1 MTAATLIT
9 LNFILVGGIICQL
22 IAWHLR
28 LPAILFLLLMGFI
41 AGPVTGFFQPDEFF
55 GDLLFPVV
63 SLGVAVILFEGA
75 LTLRFEEIKNK
86 SSVIWRLCSV
96 GALVTMIVGSYAAHH
111 FAGVDLKIALLFG
124 AIVTVT
130 GPTVIMPILRSV
142 RPRPAVANVLRWE
155 GIIIDPIGA
164 ILAVLVFEYIVS
176 KNGTE
181 VWTTLGMLILSGGI
195 MGAIF
200 AGFLAFILRHR
211 FLPDFLTKITILAY
225 VIGTYTMCDL
235 VQPES
240 GLLAVTIM
248 GIVLA
253 NTKGIYLEEILD
265 FKESLSIL
273 IISGLFIMLSARM
286 NLDTLL
292 QAGWTSIFV
301 LLALMF
307 VARPIG
313 VLLSTI
319 GSPLTWRE
327 RALISWISPRG
338 IIAAAIAP
346 LFVLKLEMK
355 GIPNADM
362 LSSLVFVVIVGTV
375 VFQSLTSTF
384 IARLLKVAEPEPKGV
399 LIIGAGT
406 LARAIAHA
414 LQKNGFNTLL
424 ADTNWDHVRTARMEG
439 LKTFFGNVVSE
450 HADRAMD
457 LMGIGKLLAISKRPT
472 VNALA
477 CMRYRRDFGAQNV
490 FIIKTAEEQAARDK
504 DEIAHE
510 YTAPFLFGGSVT
522 QTQLTTLIESGH
534 EIRATPITEE
544 FTYAHFLDQYKGN
557 TLPLFAIN
565 KRGGLVPYIDQT
577 EIRPEAGWVILSLL
591 PPQKSSK

>member
-1 MTAATLIT
+1 MNEIMLIT
-9 LNFILVGGIICQL
+9 LTLILVGGIVCQL
-22 IAWHLR
+22 IAYHLK
-28 LPAILFLLLMGFI
+28 LPAILFLLLMGFVS
-41 AGPVTGFFQPDEFF
+41 GPVTGIFDPDQVF
-55 GDLLFPVV
+55 GDLLFPIV
-63 SLGVAVILFEGA
+63 SLGVAIILFEGA
-75 LTLRFEEIKNK
+75 LTLQFEEIKNK
-86 SSVIWRLCSV
+86 SSVIWRLCSI
-96 GALVTMIVGSYAAHH
+96 GALSSLVVGTYAAHK
-111 FAGVDLKIALLFG
+111 FVGVDLKIALVFG

-130 GPTVIMPILRSV
+130 GPTVIMPILRAV
-142 RPRPAVANVLRWE
+142 RPKPAVSNVLRWE
-155 GIIIDPIGA
+155 GIVIDPIGA
-164 ILAVLVFEYIVS
+164 ILAVLVFEFMIS
-176 KNGTE
+176 KDSTE
-181 VWTTLGMLILSGGI
+181 VWVTFGKLILSGGV

-200 AGFLAFILRHR
+200 AAFLAFILRQR
-211 FLPDFLTKITILAY
+211 ILPDYLMKITILAY
-225 VIGTYTMCDL
+225 VVGVYTLCDL
-235 VQPES
+235 VQHES

-253 NTKGIYLEEILD
+253 NTKGIFLEEILD
-265 FKESLSIL
+265 FKESLSII
-273 IISGLFIMLSARM
+273 IISGLFIVLSARM
-286 NLDTLL
+286 NMDTLL
-292 QAGWTSIFV
+292 QAGTGSIFV

-313 VLLSTI
+313 VVLSTI
-319 GSPLTWRE
+319 GSPLSWRE

-346 LFVLKLEMK
+346 LFVLKLESK

-362 LSSLVFVVIVGTV
+362 LSSLVFVVIIGTV
-375 VFQSLTSTF
+375 VFQSFTSKF
-384 IARLLKVAEPEPKGV
+384 VAKLLGVAEPEAKGV

-424 ADTNWDHVRTARMEG
+424 ADTNWDSVRTARMEG

-490 FIIKTAEEQAARDK
+490 FIIKTAEEQAAREK

-522 QTQLTTLIESGH
+522 QTQLTSLIENGH
-534 EIRATPITEE
+534 EIRATPLTDE
-544 FTYAHFLDQYKGN
+544 FTYAHFMDQYKGD

-565 KRGGLVPYIDQT
+565 KRGGLVPYIDKADM
-577 EIRPEAGWVILSLL
+577 RPDAGWVILSLL
-591 PPQKSSK
+591 PLQGGAK